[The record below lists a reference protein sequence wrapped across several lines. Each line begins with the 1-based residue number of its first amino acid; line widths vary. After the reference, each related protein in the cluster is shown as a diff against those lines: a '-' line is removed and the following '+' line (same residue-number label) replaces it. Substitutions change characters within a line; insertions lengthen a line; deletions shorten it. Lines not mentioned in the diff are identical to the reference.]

1 MDENGQ
7 WLNNVELVKN
17 CVILFFKFTLQVR
30 LCREKKSG
38 NIYAM
43 KKLKKSEMLTR
54 GQVKKGV
61 STCQKLCIFNNFLD
75 LDVFHLI
82 TPL

>member
-7 WLNNVELVKN
+7 WRNNVELVIN

-30 LCREKKSG
+30 LCRDKKSG

-54 GQVKKGV
+54 GQVKNH
-61 STCQKLCIFNNFLD
+61 STCQTICIFNNFLD